1 MPTEYVNKSLE
12 VVKEDFIT
20 SIKHSGQV
28 LFDPNLL
35 RLTLFL
41 TADQNCSMD
50 KAEENEEQDRHVC
63 ILRL

>member
-1 MPTEYVNKSLE
+1 MLTEYVNKSLE
-12 VVKEDFIT
+12 MVKGDFIT

-28 LFDPNLL
+28 LFVSNLVS
-35 RLTLFL
+35 LTLFL

-50 KAEENEEQDRHVC
+50 KAQENKKQDRHIC